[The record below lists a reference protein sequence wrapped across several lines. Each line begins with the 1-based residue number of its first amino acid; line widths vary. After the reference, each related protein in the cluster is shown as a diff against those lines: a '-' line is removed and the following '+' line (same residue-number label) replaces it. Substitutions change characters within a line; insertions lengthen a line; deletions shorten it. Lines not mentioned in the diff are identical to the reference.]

1 MAIGLPISMWNRS
14 APAPRA
20 STVDTKP
27 RHARPSSPVRLVAPR
42 RATQAAAIGLWAF
55 ALFTGVALV
64 AWFRTVPLPWTV
76 GSIVA
81 ISTAAAA
88 AMMSFVIWRS
98 PTRGAVIAGAIV
110 IAASLLRLGLP
121 SSWTVMSAVV
131 FDLTVMAA
139 IPVVRAILVFSE
151 PASRSETSS

>member
-1 MAIGLPISMWNRS
+1 
-14 APAPRA
+14 
-20 STVDTKP
+20 
-27 RHARPSSPVRLVAPR
+27 
-42 RATQAAAIGLWAF
+42 
-55 ALFTGVALV
+55 
-64 AWFRTVPLPWTV
+64 
-76 GSIVA
+76 
-81 ISTAAAA
+81 
-88 AMMSFVIWRS
+88 
-98 PTRGAVIAGAIV
+98 VIAGAIV